1 MLKNKNILV
10 GVTGSIAVYKSLEL
24 IRLYI
29 KAGANVRVIMT
40 EAAKKF
46 ITPLS
51 FETIS
56 QSKVLDESSES
67 WDKES
72 DYNHI
77 AIGKWADIFVIAP
90 ASVNTINKLGNGIA
104 DNILTQSL
112 IAYPRTKL
120 LCPAAN
126 TNMMENSITKRSLQT
141 LKENNYKLVDPVSKE
156 LACRDIGN
164 GAMSE
169 VEDIYYATLR
179 HLNRSE
185 YWANRRIVLSG
196 GGTMEKIDDVR
207 YISNYSSGKMAA
219 SLAMAL
225 YLKGADVTL
234 VSTRGHESLPKVIH
248 TIGVQ
253 SSAEMYENLEQSL
266 RIARRGKLT
275 LNQELIEKTPY
286 LFMVAAVS
294 DYVPKNTVSGKLK
307 KENLGQEWKLDLTQN
322 TDILTTLSKK
332 GVISVGFK
340 AEMDDTVAQANAKKM
355 LENKQLD
362 AVCLNVIN
370 DNNPFGSNTNDIE
383 LILKEESYSVSG
395 DKLDIAFDIL
405 SKLEVQFEDAN

>member
-1 MLKNKNILV
+1 MLKNKNILI
-10 GVTGSIAVYKSLEL
+10 GVTGSIAIYKSLEL

-46 ITPLS
+46 ITPLT

-56 QSKVLDESSES
+56 QSKVLDDTNES
-67 WDKES
+67 WEKDS
-72 DYNHI
+72 LYNHI

-90 ASVNTINKLGNGIA
+90 ASVNTINKLNCGIA

-112 IAYPRTKL
+112 IAYSRTKL

-126 TNMMENSITKRSLQT
+126 TNMIENSITKQSLQN
-141 LKENNYKLVDPVSKE
+141 LKESNYKLVDPVSKE
-156 LACRDIGN
+156 LACQDIGN

-185 YWANRRIVLSG
+185 YWANRRVVLSG
-196 GGTMEKIDDVR
+196 GGSVEKIDDVR

-219 SLAMAL
+219 ALAKAL

-234 VSTRGHESLPKVIH
+234 VSTRGHEDLPSAIH
-248 TIGVQ
+248 IISVQ
-253 SSAEMYENLEQSL
+253 SSGEMYEHLEHAL

-286 LFMVAAVS
+286 LFMAAAVS
-294 DYVPKNTVSGKLK
+294 DYVPCEPTHGKLK
-307 KENLGQEWKLDLTQN
+307 KEHLGQEWSLKLKQN
-322 TDILTTLSKK
+322 TDVLRALTKK
-332 GVISVGFK
+332 GIISIGFK
-340 AEMDDTVAQANAKKM
+340 AEMDDEVALENAKKM
-355 LENKQLD
+355 LVQKELD

-370 DNNPFGSNTNDIE
+370 ENNPFGANTNDIE
-383 LILKEESYSVSG
+383 LILENTNFSFSG
-395 DKLDIAFDIL
+395 DKLDISL
-405 SKLEVQFEDAN
+405 NLLTRLEEQFSNDG